1 MWIGMELRLAVP
13 GSRAGVVR
21 ELGGGGGGGERI
33 EGRRLMKMVLLL
45 FCPFSGDGKFSELQ
59 SSMAERRLRTPD
71 LGR

>member
-1 MWIGMELRLAVP
+1 MWTGMELRLAVP
-13 GSRAGVVR
+13 GSRAGDCAGI
-21 ELGGGGGGGERI
+21 GGGVI

-45 FCPFSGDGKFSELQ
+45 LCPFSGDRKFSELQ